1 MSALTDP
8 CLPDSWNVYGAY
20 AGLFAML
27 AALGMQLIEFLAN
40 QRLRSAI
47 HKHTHLTAHID
58 ATKCNH
64 EHTHDEADE
73 STDKKITNNE
83 TDKFTCVEHVH
94 HENEK
99 PKKKIYVNGTT
110 DNIKNIERTN
120 DETEENEKVEQAIET
135 NRKSEKRKSVNN
147 EINNLENMEQNNN
160 KTEEPGQMQQTN
172 DKTEKAKEKKTTHK
186 KHKNSKHMEEAP
198 NEIQVPEKNDH
209 IDCVTVEIVHIEPT
223 PEAIDFC
230 EGSGHHHGA
239 AFQDNDQ
246 HHAISTYLLE
256 LGIALHSVLIGL
268 TLGTTTDSFVALFF
282 HQFFEAIALGAQI
295 ANLKNLSI
303 ISAIGMV
310 VFYAL
315 TTPVGIAIGIGIHSG
330 IYNPKSVTTLL
341 VTGILD
347 SLAAGVLIYV
357 ALVNL
362 ITAEM
367 SANAYGFYSLR
378 TRLKLLY
385 YTALYL
391 GVAAMAVIGRW
402 A

>member
-8 CLPDSWNVYGAY
+8 CLPDSWNVYGSY

-27 AALGMQLIEFLAN
+27 ACLGMQLIEFLAH
-40 QRLRSAI
+40 QRFRSSRP
-47 HKHTHLTAHID
+47 KQTHLTAHID

-73 STDKKITNNE
+73 STDKKPTYN
-83 TDKFTCVEHVH
+83 
-94 HENEK
+94 
-99 PKKKIYVNGTT
+99 
-110 DNIKNIERTN
+110 
-120 DETEENEKVEQAIET
+120 ETEEIEKVEEVIEG
-135 NRKSEKRKSVNN
+135 NKNSVNN
-147 EINNLENMEQNNN
+147 EINNLENMEENNN

-172 DKTEKAKEKKTTHK
+172 DRTEQAKEKKTTHK
-186 KHKNSKHMEEAP
+186 KHKNSKHMEEAH

-230 EGSGHHHGA
+230 EGSGHYHGA
-239 AFQDNDQ
+239 AFQDNGQ
-246 HHAISTYLLE
+246 NHAISTYLLE

-268 TLGTTTDSFVALFF
+268 TLGTTTDSFVALFIALCF

-295 ANLKNLSI
+295 ANLKNFSI
-303 ISAIGMV
+303 ISAVGMV

-330 IYNPKSVTTLL
+330 IYNPKSVSTLL

-347 SLAAGVLIYV
+347 SFAAGVLIYV
-357 ALVNL
+357 SLVNL

-367 SANAYGFYSLR
+367 GANAHAFYLLR